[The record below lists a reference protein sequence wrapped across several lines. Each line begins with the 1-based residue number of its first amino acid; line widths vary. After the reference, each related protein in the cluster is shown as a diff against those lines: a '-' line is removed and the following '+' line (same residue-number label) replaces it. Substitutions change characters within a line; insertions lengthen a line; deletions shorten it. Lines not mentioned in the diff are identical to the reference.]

1 MEEQR
6 LYEALKLKRQFESI
20 LVENRLVSER
30 HNPSMFQRKRAAPG
44 GDADSEYRAKQALME
59 RARRAQ
65 SSRKR
70 RLLSLDTAVDTS
82 IDASASAEGANS
94 DAANAPQAA
103 APSKAAAAAEG
114 AALDLAAL
122 DVRDLDF
129 QLSYDI
135 AALQEDVEAHRKFS
149 KWDINL
155 LKLIICSGAPL
166 HSGARGA
173 LRGLVAHVRRG
184 VVAYHLCPR
193 QGCTHT

>member
-30 HNPSMFQRKRAAPG
+30 HNPSMFQRKRGAPG
-44 GDADSEYRAKQALME
+44 GDTDSDYRARQALME

-82 IDASASAEGANS
+82 IDVSASVASAEAQQGNG
-94 DAANAPQAA
+94 DAASAPAA
-103 APSKAAAAAEG
+103 APSKATAEST
-114 AALDLAAL
+114 ATDLAAL

-135 AALQEDVEAHRKFS
+135 ATLLEDVEAHRKFS

-166 HSGARGA
+166 CSGARRSTLAG
-173 LRGLVAHVRRG
+173 
-184 VVAYHLCPR
+184 Y
-193 QGCTHT
+193 